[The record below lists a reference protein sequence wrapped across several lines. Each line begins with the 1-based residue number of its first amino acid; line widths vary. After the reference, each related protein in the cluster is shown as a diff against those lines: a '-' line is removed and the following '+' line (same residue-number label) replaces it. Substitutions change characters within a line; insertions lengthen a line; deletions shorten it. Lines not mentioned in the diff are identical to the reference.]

1 MDIKLV
7 LTGVDFTQGK
17 TNKDLYKQVV
27 RSLKKFKGRSVM
39 TGASKA
45 ESIDV
50 KVEPTWFSEAENVF
64 LAKGWKPPVRG
75 ARRRSRSASP
85 K

>member
-1 MDIKLV
+1 
-7 LTGVDFTQGK
+7 
-17 TNKDLYKQVV
+17 
-27 RSLKKFKGRSVM
+27 M

-64 LAKGWKPPVRG
+64 IAKGWKPPVKG

-85 K
+85 VRGSGGFNLNDNSRWLR